1 MENEKTVDNELVT
14 ALLAEKKEAKETA
27 VEMENIIDTL
37 EKDNNQLKQEKPQL
51 QKNLEEATAEAEK
64 QSKGIEEVN
73 SKLEEM
79 MLVFEKDKKQKAEL
93 VSEL

>member
-37 EKDNNQLKQEKPQL
+37 EKDNN
-51 QKNLEEATAEAEK
+51 
-64 QSKGIEEVN
+64 
-73 SKLEEM
+73 
-79 MLVFEKDKKQKAEL
+79 
-93 VSEL
+93 